1 MSFSANINADS
12 KILINRNII
21 DRAKTL
27 MPYLLYDE
35 DPYMVIDDE
44 GNLIWGT
51 RCIYNFK

>member
-1 MSFSANINADS
+1 
-12 KILINRNII
+12 
-21 DRAKTL
+21 